1 MPKTAEQQV
10 KLDARSRK
18 LTARLVKS
26 GRYASA
32 AEVARAA
39 YRLLEDEERD
49 YAECVEGIRRGLAD
63 VAAGRVRPLEEV
75 FADLERKYP
84 DTRRAARAKRGA

>member
-1 MPKTAEQQV
+1 MSKTTALQV
-10 KLDARSRK
+10 KLDTRSRK

-26 GRYASA
+26 GRYSSA
-32 AEVARAA
+32 EDVARAA
-39 YRLLEDEERD
+39 YRLLEEEERD

-63 VAAGRVRPLEEV
+63 VAAGRVRPAEEV

-84 DTRRAARAKRGA
+84 DVRRAPRAKRRA